1 MERCHSD
8 FVFWYKGEA
17 VGTINKIVKS
27 GVLALEEERRAYVEF
42 EMIVEDTGR
51 CSS

>member
-1 MERCHSD
+1 MCFGTRE
-8 FVFWYKGEA
+8 EA

-27 GVLALEEERRAYVEF
+27 GVLALGEERRAYIEF
-42 EMIVEDTGR
+42 EMIVEDTGG